1 MLIERQ
7 YCGLQRRYRFEQR
20 YRDERHVVIRLELS
34 AGGSEH
40 DTLIGSRHEVGN
52 LRQAHRMH
60 RIDFAR
66 HHRRACLAWRQLQF
80 TDSASWSGAEEH
92 EIVRYFRERQCGSFH
107 CGRKRCKRVHVL
119 NGVEQVMTLSE
130 RVTRKFR

>member
-40 DTLIGSRHEVGN
+40 DTLIGSRMVLVES
-52 LRQAHRMH
+52 
-60 RIDFAR
+60 
-66 HHRRACLAWRQLQF
+66 
-80 TDSASWSGAEEH
+80 T
-92 EIVRYFRERQCGSFH
+92 
-107 CGRKRCKRVHVL
+107 GRC
-119 NGVEQVMTLSE
+119 QV
-130 RVTRKFR
+130 